1 MVRRHPG
8 LQRALR
14 GASRGPAGPSWL
26 GWFVAL
32 GIWSIW
38 VRRGLVWP
46 VPSGTAPAV
55 LQAREGASC
64 LQSVGGDVGLGAPG
78 ESRGGCL
85 CCPQEPGER
94 PGQVRGGRAHSGN
107 AVCAALPPPDTT
119 WLESPPVGP
128 LTRIRGARPVDLL
141 SVFSA
146 GRAGGG
152 TREGAPRTLQHWAP
166 SCRWKGSQGG
176 TGRGDAQAPGPRQR
190 NRPGSRTGSLSPSAL
205 LHPRFLL
212 QSRGELVVVSGPG
225 HCCFCPWKLWSP
237 KFHLRGLSV
246 FPESWFCCN
255 KCSFWYGLDGWLCTV
270 ATTCSRT
277 VQWKLC
283 HCFLVLDFGGSLVL
297 ATFKFLRF
305 CC

>member
-176 TGRGDAQAPGPRQR
+176 TGRGDAQAPGAAAAEPAWLPHRVPLAVSLTPPPLPPAE
-190 NRPGSRTGSLSPSAL
+190 PGRAGRGLGPGPLLLLPLEALVSEVPPTGSV
-205 LHPRFLL
+205 RF
-212 QSRGELVVVSGPG
+212 P
-225 HCCFCPWKLWSP
+225 
-237 KFHLRGLSV
+237 
-246 FPESWFCCN
+246 
-255 KCSFWYGLDGWLCTV
+255 
-270 ATTCSRT
+270 
-277 VQWKLC
+277 
-283 HCFLVLDFGGSLVL
+283 
-297 ATFKFLRF
+297 
-305 CC
+305 